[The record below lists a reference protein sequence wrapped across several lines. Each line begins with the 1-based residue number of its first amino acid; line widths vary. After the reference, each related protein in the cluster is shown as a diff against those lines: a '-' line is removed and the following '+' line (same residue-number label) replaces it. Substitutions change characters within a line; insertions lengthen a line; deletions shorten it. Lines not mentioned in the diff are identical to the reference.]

1 MHRGGDTGGHE
12 ATKPLCAAA
21 ARTPAP
27 QVGLPQTPR
36 SLLCSNKSPRATAGH
51 HLEVLPGQPP
61 SPHSTLQPG
70 YQDSS
75 WCQVPSPRGAW
86 KRVPSWWEGAPQAL
100 SLALGARPLVP
111 TDCGEHGPRLSRQAV
126 TPSHHGRRSAAG
138 AGAGLAQTPDPS
150 GRAPGVLAP
159 AVTARGRE
167 SEGRNHPC
175 ARPRASGHGSARRC
189 GEGAAR
195 WRKQHTRPSQLCSG
209 HFQEETTVRPH
220 VRLRDFKGQT
230 ADKASS

>member
-86 KRVPSWWEGAPQAL
+86 KRVPSWWEGMQWEV
-100 SLALGARPLVP
+100 GLVP
-111 TDCGEHGPRLSRQAV
+111 WNPSPLLPQEGPRPVPQGWGPASRGPGPA
-126 TPSHHGRRSAAG
+126 PGRLRLWLCSWQLPDLPFRTG
-138 AGAGLAQTPDPS
+138 SCFAGAGLCLNYRHWENSD
-150 GRAPGVLAP
+150 
-159 AVTARGRE
+159 
-167 SEGRNHPC
+167 
-175 ARPRASGHGSARRC
+175 
-189 GEGAAR
+189 
-195 WRKQHTRPSQLCSG
+195 
-209 HFQEETTVRPH
+209 
-220 VRLRDFKGQT
+220 
-230 ADKASS
+230 